1 VSERRARHSH
11 RAEMRTT
18 QAHTRRRSVSHE
30 GGLMRMQQQ
39 SASGQSVANI
49 TQCKDDSVSHQGFSE
64 IPTLCSAPPRDREAC
79 RPLRVQAQGARAHQ

>member
-39 SASGQSVANI
+39 STKRPVRRQHHSV
-49 TQCKDDSVSHQGFSE
+49 QG
-64 IPTLCSAPPRDREAC
+64 
-79 RPLRVQAQGARAHQ
+79 